1 MLNKKLK
8 ISLSTEEKKK
18 DRESERQA
26 VAGSSCNNHTISQIE
41 SDPMKILVLLV
52 LVAATRSIAAAAES
66 GCSQELLDDLFGTVW
81 TTEGF
86 DCGTTE
92 AFLKWNG
99 SVETLPPGVYG
110 GPGVFD
116 SNVLSQPIT
125 LTFDSNVTATD
136 GAACV
141 ILAEMFADGD
151 TGPRTFVAAL
161 PPVSAG
167 YDSTISMVEKL
178 GPSDE
183 IADAYAERFLWDER
197 SYAWIR
203 VSDGIMSL
211 EYMTHADGGDGQAA
225 LLITAHL
232 AQRGTDD
239 AVIESYC
246 AQAPPCPDM
255 TGTWVS
261 SPFDILESDSTLSD
275 FPIRSG
281 INNTID
287 FSFQEGCIIGGLN
300 TWEYVADRQIGMEPI
315 LGIVR
320 DDGIITLMEL
330 APGPGVLV
338 SREDL
343 NA

>member
-1 MLNKKLK
+1 
-8 ISLSTEEKKK
+8 
-18 DRESERQA
+18 
-26 VAGSSCNNHTISQIE
+26 
-41 SDPMKILVLLV
+41 MKTLVVLV
-52 LVAATRSIAAAAES
+52 LVAATRSIAVAAES
-66 GCSQELLDDLFGTVW
+66 GCSQELFGTVW

-92 AFLKWNG
+92 AFLRWNG
-99 SVETLPPGVYG
+99 SLETETDALPPGVYG

-116 SNVLSQPIT
+116 SNVLSQSIT

-136 GAACV
+136 GACV
-141 ILAEMFADGD
+141 ILAEMFVDGD

-275 FPIRSG
+275 AEFPIRSG

-330 APGPGVLV
+330 APGPGVRV
-338 SREDL
+338 SRDEL
-343 NA
+343 NASMCWRLLPHISF